1 MIEKLP
7 TLTLLAEQI
16 RRISGKLSRILRYKM
31 KVTNFFTKI
40 LDNVDIT
47 LFLDSFIKICF

>member
-7 TLTLLAEQI
+7 TLTLHAEQI
-16 RRISGKLSRILRYKM
+16 RRISGKLFRILRYK
-31 KVTNFFTKI
+31 VNLTNSFIKI

>member
-7 TLTLLAEQI
+7 TPTLHAGQTQ
-16 RRISGKLSRILRYKM
+16 RISGNLFRILRYK
-31 KVTNFFTKI
+31 VNLTNSFIKI

>member
-31 KVTNFFTKI
+31 KLTNFFTKI